1 MVEAYTVKII
11 SPTKNQI
18 IKYRNQSVLFNCTVT
33 SSNSSG
39 ARFQWCRNKKEIQP
53 RNISNTSFWSS
64 FELKNFT
71 SQDEGEYFCIYGGSC
86 DHDDNSVVVHLACKY
101 MQINLILT

>member
-1 MVEAYTVKII
+1 MVEATVKII

-33 SSNSSG
+33 SSISSG
-39 ARFQWCRNKKEIQP
+39 ARFQWLRNKKEIQP
-53 RNISNTSFWSS
+53 SNINNTLFWSS

-71 SQDEGEYFCIYGGSC
+71 SQDEGEYVCIYGGS
-86 DHDDNSVVVHLACKY
+86 DSVVVHLACKY
-101 MQINLILT
+101 MQINS